1 MTLAARPAR
10 MLALAACTTFAAL
23 STGACA
29 TKKFVNRQVESERIA
44 RAAADSATGRDVAGL
59 RADQTTLRTDLN
71 ALRTDLTALR
81 TEYGARITAMENSV
95 KFALPVHFAYDDASV
110 RAEDQAA
117 LERFAGVVQKYYGGA
132 QVTVEGFADPA
143 GTPRYNLALSRR
155 RADAVREFLV
165 TKGMGDGQLKSVGY
179 GETRLVRPGASRD
192 AQGAE
197 LNRRV
202 VFVVE
207 TAGAG
212 EATTAALSMP

>member
-1 MTLAARPAR
+1 MIHAARAARAVALVTLAAV
-10 MLALAACTTFAAL
+10 

-29 TKKFVNRQVESERIA
+29 TKKYVNRQVESERLA

-59 RADQTTLRTDLN
+59 RSDQATLRTDLN

-95 KFALPVHFAYDDASV
+95 KFALPVHFAFDDASV

-117 LERFAGVVQKYYGGA
+117 LERFASVVQKYYGGA

-155 RADAVREFLV
+155 RANAVRDFLV
-165 TKGMGDGQLKSVGY
+165 GKGLGETQLKSVGY
-179 GETRLVRPGASRD
+179 GESRQVRPGASGD

-212 EATTAALSMP
+212 ETTTAALSLR